1 LELAEQSAGVL
12 LGEMKTSEDGENYW
26 RVALD
31 RIAPSVYT
39 VPVGYY
45 DGIAGIAS
53 ALLQLY
59 LLEANKFHWKRLV
72 DDPFCENQELS

>member
-1 LELAEQSAGVL
+1 
-12 LGEMKTSEDGENYW
+12 
-26 RVALD
+26 VALD
-31 RIAPSVYT
+31 RIAPDVYT

-59 LLEANKFHWKRLV
+59 LVEENKFEWKRLV
-72 DDPFCENQELS
+72 DDPFSEK